1 MLVTVADVLGALE
14 QRAPARL
21 AEDWDNVGLQVGNPQ
36 GPVRRVLT
44 ALEVTDAVLAEAVSL
59 QADLVVS
66 HHPLIFRPLRHVRL
80 DDPVAQRVARAL
92 QAGVAVAALHTNFDI
107 ARGGLNDLLAAE
119 IGLRKVTVLD
129 NVRPEAVFKLAVFV
143 PATHLE
149 AVHEA
154 VCGAG
159 AGHIGKYSD
168 CTFRVPGTGT
178 FRPLP
183 GADPYLGEIGERE
196 EAAEVR
202 LETIV
207 PEGRLEPAIRAML
220 AAHPY
225 EEVAYD
231 VFRLDNPGVPQGL
244 GCLGSLPETIGLQQL
259 AELVRDRLGLS
270 YVRVAGDPRRGVR
283 TVAVCGGAG
292 ASVIPAAVR
301 AGADV
306 LITGDLKHHD
316 ADGAL
321 DRGLALIDAGHF
333 GTEKLAGKWLAAWLE
348 EAATARG
355 WPLHVIVSQADRDP
369 FWSLP

>member
-1 MLVTVADVLGALE
+1 MLVTVADVLRALE
-14 QRAPARL
+14 QRAPASL
-21 AEDWDNVGLQVGNPQ
+21 AESWDNVGLQVGNPQ

-44 ALEVTDAVLAEAVSL
+44 ALEVTDAVLAEADSL

-66 HHPLIFRPLRHVRL
+66 HHPLIFRPLRHLRL
-80 DDPVAQRVARAL
+80 DDPVGQRVARAL
-92 QAGVAVAALHTNFDI
+92 QSGIAVIALHTNFDL
-107 ARGGLNDLLAAE
+107 AAGGLNDLLAAE
-119 IGLRKVTVLD
+119 IGLQNVRVLD
-129 NVRPEAVFKLAVFV
+129 NIRPEGLCKLVVFV

-149 AVHEA
+149 AVHDA

-168 CTFRVPGTGT
+168 CTFRLSGTGT

-183 GADPYLGEIGERE
+183 GADPYLGQVGERE

-202 LETIV
+202 LETVV
-207 PEGRLEPAIRAML
+207 PEGRLEAVVRAML

-231 VFRLDNPGVPQGL
+231 VFRLDNPGLPRGL
-244 GCLGSLPETIGLQQL
+244 GRIGTVTETIGLQQV
-259 AELVRDRLGLS
+259 AELVRDRLGLD

-316 ADGAL
+316 ADEAL
-321 DRGLALIDAGHF
+321 ARGLALIDAGHF
-333 GTEKLAGKWLAAWLE
+333 GTEKRAGQWLADWLRADA
-348 EAATARG
+348 EAAG
-355 WPLHVIVSQADRDP
+355 WTLDIAVSKADRDP
-369 FWSLP
+369 FWPLP